1 MPTFSE
7 TLDTLRLSGNLRR
20 ILAPE
25 SDGVCLDLSTNDY
38 LGLAARPELQEEF
51 LSCES
56 NRKAPL
62 TASASRLL
70 ASAQSEFHR
79 LEALLSELY
88 GRPALLFNS
97 GYHANTGTVSAIAG
111 DGGTMIVADKLVHA
125 SIIDGIVL
133 SRAPF
138 ARFPHNDTA
147 RLERIL
153 EKHAHEYERMLVV
166 VESVYSMDGDTCDLD
181 ALIDLKDRFPNMLLY
196 VDEAH
201 AFGVLGP
208 QGLGLV
214 RGNPRHEQ
222 VDIIIGT
229 LGKAAA
235 SSGAFVIADAD
246 IREYLVNRSRSFIFS
261 TAIPPMACR
270 WSRYMIEKIVG
281 MDDERAHLQRL
292 AWEMAAILTP
302 YSSGQVTP
310 SHIMPLVIGDAARTV
325 ELSRRML
332 GHGVKVLPIRTPT
345 VPPGTERLRFSL
357 SAALTDSDLQ
367 LVSEALVATFHSL

>member
-20 ILAPE
+20 IPVPE
-25 SDGVCLDLSTNDY
+25 SGNACLDLSSNDY

-51 LSCES
+51 LACES
-56 NRKAPL
+56 NRKSPL

-70 ASAQSEFHR
+70 ASEQSEFYR
-79 LEALLSELY
+79 LETLLSDLY
-88 GRPALLFNS
+88 GRQALLFNS

-111 DGGTMIVADKLVHA
+111 DGATMIVADKLVHA

-138 ARFPHNDTA
+138 ARFPHNDTVC
-147 RLERIL
+147 LERIL
-153 EKHAHEYERMLVV
+153 RKHADEYERILVV

-181 ALIDLKDRFPNMLLY
+181 ALIDLKNRFPNVMLY

-201 AFGVLGP
+201 AFGVLGDH
-208 QGLGLV
+208 GLGLV
-214 RGNPRHEQ
+214 RSNPRHEQ
-222 VDIIIGT
+222 VDIIVGT

-235 SSGAFVIADAD
+235 SSGAFVITHGD
-246 IREYLVNRSRSFIFS
+246 IREYLVNRARSFIFS
-261 TAIPPMACR
+261 TAIPPMTCR
-270 WSRYMIEKIVG
+270 WSRYMIEKIVD
-281 MDDERAHLQRL
+281 MDEERAHLQRI
-292 AWEMAAILTP
+292 ARETAALLTP
-302 YSSGQVTP
+302 YSSGTVRP
-310 SHIMPLVIGDAARTV
+310 SHIMPLIIGDAAHTV
-325 ELSRRML
+325 EISRRML
-332 GHGVKVLPIRTPT
+332 DHGVKVLPIRTPT

-367 LVSEALVATFHSL
+367 LVRDALAATLHSL